1 MNKSDEYIE
10 SIKIKEPIVGQKV
23 ILFGYESGE
32 IFVGEVGKIILIEKE
47 NSITIEFQKSNR
59 RFHSCC
65 GMGKKDRCWT
75 VSKRKCSIFEY
86 SVKNKKILKD
96 YLSNRDSLGI
106 IRDNLAKACESYYCS
121 VCPYDVLDKIGCC
134 GRHAVYYGNDSVYNT
149 YKNASLKT
157 T

>member
-47 NSITIEFQKSNR
+47 NSIVIEFQKSNR

-75 VSKRKCSIFEY
+75 VNKRRCSIFNY
-86 SVKNKKILKD
+86 SIKNKKILKD
-96 YLSNRDSLGI
+96 YLFSRDDLTI
-106 IRDNLAKACESYYCS
+106 IGDNLAKACESYYCS

>member
-23 ILFGYESGE
+23 IIFGYESCE
-32 IFVGEVGKIILIEKE
+32 IFVGEVGKIILIENE

-59 RFHSCC
+59 RFHSCG
-65 GMGKKDRCWT
+65 GMGKKDHCWT
-75 VSKRKCSIFEY
+75 INKRRCSIFEY
-86 SVKNKKILKD
+86 SIKNKKKLKD
-96 YLSNRDSLGI
+96 YLSNRDSLDI
-106 IRDNLAKACESYYCS
+106 IDDNLIKACEDNICS
-121 VCPYDVLDKIGCC
+121 ACPYDVLDRIGCC
-134 GRHAVYYGNDSVYNT
+134 NRHNVYYGNDSVYNT

>member
-1 MNKSDEYIE
+1 MKESAEYIE

-65 GMGKKDRCWT
+65 GMGKKDRCWM